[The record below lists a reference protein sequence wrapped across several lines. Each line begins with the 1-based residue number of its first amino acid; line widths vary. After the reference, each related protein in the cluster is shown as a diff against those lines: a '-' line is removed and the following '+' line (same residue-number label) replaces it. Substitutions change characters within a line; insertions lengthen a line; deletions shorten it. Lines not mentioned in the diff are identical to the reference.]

1 MKLFRSKSDTDTDPY
16 DEFIASIKLVSGEEI
31 LSKVVVDYSNQQEQ
45 IIIDNPVVCQE
56 VRSHGANIPLGYKF
70 EPWMKMSEEDVF
82 IIHMSSIITMTEIKD
97 RQVLVTYEEV
107 IKKGFSRENNPD
119 VTREMGSIGTVKD
132 CRDMIEKLYK
142 GEDASKDTQ
151 S

>member
-1 MKLFRSKSDTDTDPY
+1 MTSSKSQSDPY
-16 DEFIASIKLVSGEEI
+16 DEFVASIKLVTGEEI
-31 LSKVVVDYSNQQEQ
+31 LTKVIVNNDHAEETV
-45 IIIDNPVVCQE
+45 IIDNPVVCQE

-82 IIHMSSIITMTEIKD
+82 IIHMTSIITMTEIKD
-97 RQVLVTYEEV
+97 HQVVVTYNEIV
-107 IKKGFSRENNPD
+107 KNGFKRHDPD
-119 VTREMGSIGTVKD
+119 ITREMGSIGTVKD

>member
-1 MKLFRSKSDTDTDPY
+1 MTSSKSQSEPY
-16 DEFIASIKLVSGEEI
+16 DEFVASVKLVTGEEI
-31 LSKVVVDYSNQQEQ
+31 LTKVIVNKDAQEETV
-45 IIIDNPVVCQE
+45 IIDNPLTCQE

-82 IIHMSSIITMTEIKD
+82 TIHMSSIITMTEIKD
-97 RQVLVTYEEV
+97 QQVLVTYQEV